1 MTQSITFPGA
11 DSGMINCNSNPQQ
24 GIEVKVALPG
34 AQVGSPWELVWEGFR
49 DAELTQPVEGTQTP
63 PLKGF
68 VTATDTTEG
77 LKRTIGDYFL
87 HIRPIRTG
95 WGKVSFTLNRGNP
108 QHESIHV
115 DLINAAGEYCE
126 EALGK

>member
-11 DSGMINCNSNPQQ
+11 DFGMITCKSNPQK

-63 PLKGF
+63 PLKDF
-68 VTATDTTEG
+68 VTETDTTEG

-87 HIRPIRTG
+87 HIRPIRIG
-95 WGKVSFTLNRGNP
+95 WGKVTFTLNRGNP
-108 QHESIHV
+108 QHESVHV
-115 DLINAAGEYCE
+115 KLINNAGEDCE
-126 EALGK
+126 GVPGK